1 MSIRLTTRIQEKL
14 DRKNEL
20 EKGDK
25 EREKI
30 IDFLKNQVSEKTALQ
45 ETGWMSPTP
54 GLQQSQESV
63 LLPVRG
69 QSLCSDDSV
78 PPGPRPSGNKEKVHS
93 PQNPEMQQFFL
104 SRIQSSN
111 PTGASQILARLKAS
125 VCNKEEK
132 RICCPVK
139 SSEGEKKTSPQK
151 TTPGSINLHPVTSA
165 AISSVKHR

>member
-1 MSIRLTTRIQEKL
+1 MSW
-14 DRKNEL
+14 RKET
-20 EKGDK
+20 KK
-25 EREKI
+25 ERKLSI
-30 IDFLKNQVSEKTALQ
+30 FSRTRWAKKH
-45 ETGWMSPTP
+45 ETGWMPP
-54 GLQQSQESV
+54 WLGLQQSQESV

-78 PPGPRPSGNKEKVHS
+78 PSGTRPSGNKEKVV
-93 PQNPEMQQFFL
+93 PRKPEMQQFF

-111 PTGASQILARLKAS
+111 PSGASQILARLKAS

-165 AISSVKHR
+165 AISSVKLR

>member
-1 MSIRLTTRIQEKL
+1 MSW
-14 DRKNEL
+14 RKET
-20 EKGDK
+20 KK
-25 EREKI
+25 ERKLSI
-30 IDFLKNQVSEKTALQ
+30 FSRTRWAKKLLYKKQD
-45 ETGWMSPTP
+45 GCHPP

-78 PPGPRPSGNKEKVHS
+78 PSGPRPSGNKEKVHS
-93 PQNPEMQQFFL
+93 RNPEMQMQQFFL